1 MQRHL
6 DQRWSFTTRS
16 DLVVVGSNPENADV
30 TNPRGES
37 FGLLW
42 YVQGSNEHGDT
53 AELAVISS
61 TEPSAIAAAKLATR
75 LNARVTDLKRLPV
88 GFDLW
93 PEGRPIY
100 GSDAYVEYGQADDLA
115 LEAREADDERWA
127 RIGG

>member
-1 MQRHL
+1 MNT
-6 DQRWSFTTRS
+6 WTFSPSST
-16 DLVVVGSNPENADV
+16 VVVTGTNPENADI

-53 AELAVISS
+53 AELAVISA
-61 TEPSAIAAAKLATR
+61 TEPSAIAAVKLATR

-88 GFDLW
+88 GF
-93 PEGRPIY
+93 EG
-100 GSDAYVEYGQADDLA
+100 
-115 LEAREADDERWA
+115 DDERWA

>member
-1 MQRHL
+1 
-6 DQRWSFTTRS
+6 
-16 DLVVVGSNPENADV
+16 VVVDVNPENADI
-30 TNPRGES
+30 TNPRRES
-37 FGLLW
+37 FGLLL
-42 YVQGSNEHGDT
+42 VRPGLQ
-53 AELAVISS
+53 
-61 TEPSAIAAAKLATR
+61 R
-75 LNARVTDLKRLPV
+75 ARRHRRACRDLLDRAQRHRRRQARHAPQRPRHRPQAPAV

>member
-16 DLVVVGSNPENADV
+16 DLVVVGTNPEAADV
-30 TNPRGES
+30 TNPRGEI

-53 AELAVISS
+53 AELAVISA
-61 TEPSAIAAAKLATR
+61 TEPSAIAAVKLATR

-100 GSDAYVEYGQADDLA
+100 GSDAYVEYGQADDVA
-115 LEAREADDERWA
+115 LEAREEADSY
-127 RIGG
+127 